1 MKYFSHDLDSRN
13 DDKCFELI
21 EIHGIGGYGFW
32 WVILEELY
40 KSESTGFQIEATKVW
55 LKRLGRSVSIADERI
70 IIRYFDTLADLG
82 LISKQ
87 LWQEH
92 IVYSEG
98 VLKRADAYMIK
109 RSNDAERK
117 RVQRSKDAQ
126 KTESV
131 TCDIASVTR
140 DISVTLPMSQGVTP
154 TDAYSYSDS
163 NSNSEDLNKKDFFFS
178 AENLENSF
186 PEEKKE
192 PDAVASNP
200 EIQET
205 PPPTPAP
212 LRRADS
218 SKIEYAD
225 PMGDRFSQSTRRSQI
240 KPLLDNEAFISYLK
254 RELKCTEYYK
264 ARKVTDGTAKNYMR
278 TSYLQNT
285 EGEIRFEQV
294 MDYFTEYQRSQLEA
308 TQPTAS
314 SDRQPMPERS
324 AVPTHLKN
332 LIQK

>member
-126 KTESV
+126 KAESV
-131 TCDIASVTR
+131 PCDIPSVTR
-140 DISVTLPMSQGVTP
+140 DISVTMPMSHGVTP
-154 TDAYSYSDS
+154 TDTYAYADSYSNS
-163 NSNSEDLNKKDFFFS
+163 NSNSEDQEIINTSKTDFCDRDNFDLQPEQTAITVSPEDSDQNFEVFREVWNRDRPKHWSECRTFNDARISALKKFT
-178 AENLENSF
+178 
-186 PEEKKE
+186 K
-192 PDAVASNP
+192 
-200 EIQET
+200 Q
-205 PPPTPAP
+205 
-212 LRRADS
+212 
-218 SKIEYAD
+218 Y
-225 PMGDRFSQSTRRSQI
+225 GDRSIGIFQNALFYAQNDKWCQ
-240 KPLLDNEAFISYLK
+240 KPETVLTINNFLSNSKPFEWSEKYDSRQNNPASRGNTAEDYL
-254 RELKCTEYYK
+254 
-264 ARKVTDGTAKNYMR
+264 
-278 TSYLQNT
+278 
-285 EGEIRFEQV
+285 
-294 MDYFTEYQRSQLEA
+294 
-308 TQPTAS
+308 
-314 SDRQPMPERS
+314 S
-324 AVPTHLKN
+324 AIEHL
-332 LIQK
+332 